1 MMIKM
6 TMKKKKENDNNSI
19 KGKSHDDPAKPAQG
33 DHHIKYHYFWDQ
45 KTLFFP
51 WEFTETG
58 NKLILQYNVG
68 YR

>member
-1 MMIKM
+1 
-6 TMKKKKENDNNSI
+6 MKKKKENDNNTI

-51 WEFTETG
+51 
-58 NKLILQYNVG
+58 
-68 YR
+68 